1 MTVGCRH
8 GKCTSQPGF
17 GFETKRRDS
26 GAVTQGNRGIEIQ
39 LAGEFISWQM
49 DIKFGGNSRERYGG
63 EVQGQ
68 GTQAQK
74 SEGTQERRS
83 RGAMAVGGWEGT
95 RDKGGCVLL
104 VPTLS

>member
-1 MTVGCRH
+1 LTVGCRH

-63 EVQGQ
+63 EVQGHRHKK
-68 GTQAQK
+68 AR
-74 SEGTQERRS
+74 ELRN
-83 RGAMAVGGWEGT
+83 ADPVGLW
-95 RDKGGCVLL
+95 L
-104 VPTLS
+104 